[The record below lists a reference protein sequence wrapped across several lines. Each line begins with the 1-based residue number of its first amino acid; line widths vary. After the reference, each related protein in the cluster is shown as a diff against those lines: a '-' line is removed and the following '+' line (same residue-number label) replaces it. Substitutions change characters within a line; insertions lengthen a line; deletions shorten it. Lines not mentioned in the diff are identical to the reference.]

1 MATAQDHLY
10 TQEYVETVRKVP
22 IPSQWV
28 ADNPKDPNDWTVSF
42 SLPVLPGLDKKGSNF
57 VTTENTLSVFFE
69 DKPVRDPVTRELKE
83 PSVGWKAVMIDP
95 REIEH
100 TGTHL
105 IRVRRHF
112 WGIMPDDREIP
123 STLTWEP
130 HTPKIPIYVQLDESN
145 KTTRK
150 RMNSL
155 RKMEPGRLADVS
167 NVKQINLNGD
177 ETLRELSLGRED
189 DGEEPDE
196 ANEYSPTG
204 SPFAI
209 KFIDY
214 ANQRSA
220 LLGRDIEK
228 MSKYDFFEGL
238 TDPQIDELLASCT
251 KM

>member
-1 MATAQDHLY
+1 
-10 TQEYVETVRKVP
+10 
-22 IPSQWV
+22 
-28 ADNPKDPNDWTVSF
+28 
-42 SLPVLPGLDKKGSNF
+42 
-57 VTTENTLSVFFE
+57 
-69 DKPVRDPVTRELKE
+69 
-83 PSVGWKAVMIDP
+83 
-95 REIEH
+95 
-100 TGTHL
+100 
-105 IRVRRHF
+105 
-112 WGIMPDDREIP
+112 
-123 STLTWEP
+123 
-130 HTPKIPIYVQLDESN
+130 
-145 KTTRK
+145 
-150 RMNSL
+150 MNSL